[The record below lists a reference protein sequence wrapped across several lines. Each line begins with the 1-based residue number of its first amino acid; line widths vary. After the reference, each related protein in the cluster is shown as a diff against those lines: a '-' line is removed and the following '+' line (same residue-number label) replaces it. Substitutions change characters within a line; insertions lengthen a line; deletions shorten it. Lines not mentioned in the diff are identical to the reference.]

1 MHASEVN
8 IVTPQNALCNDN
20 NKKLKKQKQSKGQTT
35 QHILTCL
42 NNGRLKEWK
51 LVK

>member
-20 NKKLKKQKQSKGQTT
+20 NKKLKKQKQTKQRTNNTAHFNLSK
-35 QHILTCL
+35 
-42 NNGRLKEWK
+42 
-51 LVK
+51 